1 MAKPEWGTKRLCT
14 SCGARFYDLN
24 KDPIECPKCGA
35 IHDPDQGTRL
45 KRSRNTPAEAPAK
58 AKPAEKKDDEIEVE
72 DDDADDV
79 LEDASDLGDDDEDL
93 DEIVEGVEPDP
104 DKEKDGD

>member
-1 MAKPEWGTKRLCT
+1 MAKPEWGTKRLCA

-35 IHDPDQGTRL
+35 IFDPDQGTRL
-45 KRSRNTPAEAPAK
+45 KRSRNTPAETPAK
-58 AKPAEKKDDEIEVE
+58 AKPAEEKTDEEVEVE

-93 DEIVEGVEPDP
+93 DEIVEGVEPD
-104 DKEKDGD
+104 KEKDGD